1 MAKKLVYNYTFT
13 PGGAGA
19 GTLVMKGNWRERSI
33 QLITNVT
40 DNIIIYNFASSGT
53 GGTSAYD
60 AATGET
66 TLTLDYDT
74 SSMSADDE
82 LQIFV
87 DEEFNEVSFAESFV
101 DPVHKLRVSEPE
113 NLIDTDF
120 EYGLQSSKWET
131 LEVVNN
137 IPSIYSLSPGVSI
150 AEISR
155 VAAVNNSDLITVTCG
170 TVHDLSI
177 GDPIEVRG
185 LTSRTAEGK
194 YLVTNVESSLV
205 FSYRANSP
213 QSATQD
219 INTAYTTIIP
229 GAFFAA
235 SDIVYN
241 VNESIATDNANPST
255 LTITTDYQHGLSTS
269 TSLYI
274 TNTVGKK
281 SFGITTT
288 TDLAADGVGVVT
300 TSNSSIFIPAHNL
313 YNNQRIF
320 LSADGGGTLP
330 STTAGAPEPSDT
342 TTINA
347 VYTAAKSGLDS
358 IQTSMGSDK
367 SRFLMYYTSTALY
380 PYYVSYNTTTASSV
394 DGGDTHYQYLTYG
407 DYGNNQTHTFQL
419 YTNTGYYA
427 GYNWYG
433 MYGEGADTLYTGNPV
448 DVGSYWSRS
457 GYNTSSS
464 VNLANKGF
472 MLQSTP
478 MQHLQYTPYFLTVWQ
493 FPDPGTMGNTSFN
506 RCYYYSNTYQT
517 KYPNVTTTYYSQ
529 MQNTRQSAGGGW
541 YYTYAANYYIP
552 QTNAWMGYIKLH
564 IQLENDNWG
573 GQYWT
578 GNSNFYQLYYGGRY
592 TLDFAQ
598 TQQKGSHYRIE
609 CLIPVDD
616 DATWTSYGQS
626 GSVLTF
632 AQMASTVV
640 NSIISAVSF
649 PSFTNPTSGIN
660 TAFAKVVDA
669 NRIQLI
675 NNTVG
680 GTQYEFTNQGTAPIT
695 IETDQTAGVA
705 DDYYVAT
712 GVTSTTVSIA
722 SSTQVAPR
730 VLEFDNATGIATH
743 NSIPYLY
750 IDGGHG
756 LVSGQKVVYET
767 VTGNAPSG
775 LVNGTTYFAIV
786 ADDQYVGLATDVTN
800 WQSGITA
807 ITDPAASATP
817 STYKLNIYSIAG
829 RVAAAGTIGISTDTT
844 NIVTGVDTK
853 FTTLYRPGDQFVIK
867 GPGTPSSYISNTID
881 TISND
886 NKLTLLT
893 APGIT
898 TSAANHFVDTKLNV
912 RADGTFIHR
921 PFDGGVEITAGHSPD
936 STIVRQT
943 RKYFRYQSGKGI
955 QCSVAI
961 NFNPARP
968 VRLTEG
974 VGTAVTM
981 TTEYPH
987 GLGIGNTVTISG
999 ASDSNYN
1006 GTYNVTAASD
1016 FTFNY
1021 VAGGTVSE
1029 YNPTGFI
1036 EYAID
1041 GYENAGVRC
1050 GLFDF
1055 QNGFF
1060 YEYNGSEL
1068 FAVRRSSVQQVSGT
1082 ASVNKNVNIVAGTDS
1097 RYQDQLSAGDM
1108 IVIRGQSYKV
1118 TAVPGQDEIHIQ
1130 PKYRGVSQTGV
1141 MITKTIDTRVPQSQ
1155 WNLDKADGTGPSA
1168 FNLDMSKIQMAYFDY
1183 SWYGAGK
1190 IRFGFKDTNGRVR
1203 YCHEFIHNN
1212 RINEAYMRTGNIAG
1226 RYEVFNQQVPT
1237 YVPSL
1242 FHWGTSVIM
1251 DGRYDADDSYLFT
1264 ASGNSI
1270 TFTNGQVESATT
1282 NSTTS
1287 LYRQRVYGSYSN
1299 YYLRLSFPTS
1309 DAAKFNSGIG
1319 LWTADGELNGQV
1331 VDFTGYG
1338 SGVFYVYIYLSSGYS
1353 FPAIYPNV
1361 PNATAVSIGG
1371 ESAGVSDVDLNS
1383 LIPLISIRL
1392 APSVD
1397 NGLTGSVG
1405 QRDIINRM
1413 QLKMRELGISCSHNS
1428 IITVVLNGNLSNRTY
1443 QGVGSP
1449 SLSQYVAHASGDTID
1464 GGTIIY
1470 KFRASGGTVDSNGK
1484 FLQES
1489 STFSLEGLSDLGNS
1503 ILGGDDVFPNGP
1515 DIMTICS
1522 TVVDSSE
1529 VTASA
1534 SYSVSSRISWSES
1547 QA

>member
-101 DPVHKLRVSEPE
+101 DPVHKLRVSTPE

-120 EYGLQSSKWET
+120 EYGLQASKWET
-131 LEVVNN
+131 LELVNN

-150 AEISR
+150 AEISK
-155 VAAVNNSDLITVTCG
+155 VDTINNSDLITVTCG

-185 LTSRTAEGK
+185 LSSRTAEGK
-194 YLVTNVESSLV
+194 YLVTNVESTLV
-205 FSYRANSP
+205 FSYRASAS
-213 QSATQD
+213 QSATKD
-219 INTAYTTIIP
+219 VSSAYTTIIP
-229 GAFFAA
+229 GAFFSA

-255 LTITTDYQHGLSTS
+255 LTVTTDYTHGLSTS

-281 SFGITTT
+281 SFGITST
-288 TDLAADGVGVVT
+288 TDVADDGVGIIT
-300 TSNSSIFIPAHNL
+300 TSNSSIYIPAHNL

-320 LSADGGGTLP
+320 ASAGVGGALP
-330 STTAGAPEPSDT
+330 STTSGAPQPSDT
-342 TTINA
+342 STINA
-347 VYTAAKSGLDS
+347 VYTAAATGLDS
-358 IQTSMGSDK
+358 IQTSMGSDV
-367 SRFLMYYTSTALY
+367 SRLLMWYNGNTALY
-380 PYYVSYNTTTASSV
+380 PYYSTLNTTSAQSS
-394 DGGDTHYQYLTYG
+394 DGSDFHRQYLMYG
-407 DYGNNQTHTFQL
+407 DYANNNSHYATL
-419 YTNTGYYA
+419 YTSSGQYA
-427 GYNWYG
+427 SYRWYG
-433 MYGEGADTLYTGNPV
+433 TYGEGASVLYTGSPV
-448 DVGSYWSRS
+448 DVGQYYSRS
-457 GYNTSSS
+457 GYSASSDS
-464 VNLANKGF
+464 NLSGKGF
-472 MLQSTP
+472 LLQSTAFS
-478 MQHLQYTPYFLTVWQ
+478 HNQYAPYYLTVRQ
-493 FPDPGTMGNTSFN
+493 FPDPSTMGNASFN
-506 RCYYYSNTYQT
+506 RMYYYDNTYIT
-517 KYPNVTTTYYSQ
+517 KYPNYITSNSYTSQ
-529 MQNTRQSAGGGW
+529 NSRQSAGSNW
-541 YYTYAANYYIP
+541 YYTWGAIYYQP
-552 QTNAWMGYIKLH
+552 SAPYMGYIKLH
-564 IQLENDNWG
+564 ILMENDSWS
-573 GQYWT
+573 GQYGGSTNWY
-578 GNSNFYQLYYGGRY
+578 SQYYSGRY
-592 TLDFAQ
+592 TLSQAM
-598 TQQKGSHYRIE
+598 TVQKGSHYRIE

-616 DATWTSYGQS
+616 DATASNYGAS

-632 AQMASTVV
+632 QQMASTIVNSVV
-640 NSIISAVSF
+640 NAVSF

-660 TAFAKVVDA
+660 TVFAKVVDS
-669 NRIQLI
+669 NRIQLM
-675 NNTVG
+675 NSDEG
-680 GTQYEFTNQGTAPIT
+680 GIQYSFADQGTAPLT
-695 IETDQTAGVA
+695 IETDQTSGVA
-705 DDYYVAT
+705 DDFYTVS

-722 SSTQVAPR
+722 SSSQVAPR
-730 VLEFDNATGIATH
+730 VLEFDNVTGIATY

-750 IDGGHG
+750 FDGGHG
-756 LVSGQKVVYET
+756 LADGQKVVYET
-767 VTGNAPSG
+767 VSGTAPSG
-775 LVNGTTYFAIV
+775 LVNGTTYFALV
-786 ADDQYVGLATDVTN
+786 ADDQYTGLSTSITD
-800 WQSGITA
+800 WQSNVSA

-829 RVAAAGTIGISTDTT
+829 RVSAAGTIGISTDTT
-844 NIVTGVDTK
+844 NVVTGTDTK
-853 FTTLYRPGDQFVIK
+853 FTTLYRPGDPFIIK
-867 GPGTPSSYISNTID
+867 GSGTPAQYITNTVD
-881 TISND
+881 TVSND
-886 NKLTLLT
+886 TQLQLLT
-893 APGIT
+893 AAGIT
-898 TSAANHFVDTKLNV
+898 TSNAAHFVDTKVNV

-921 PFDGGVEITAGHSPD
+921 PFDGGVEITAGTSPD

-968 VRLTEG
+968 IRLAEG
-974 VGTAVTM
+974 SGTSVTM

-987 GLGIGNTVTISG
+987 GLGIGNTVTIAG

-1006 GTYNVTAASD
+1006 GTYNVTASTD

-1021 VAGGTVSE
+1021 TAGGSVIE
-1029 YNPTGFI
+1029 PNPTGFI
-1036 EYAID
+1036 EYAIA

-1060 YEYNGSEL
+1060 YEYDGSQL
-1068 FAVRRSSVQQVSGT
+1068 FAVRRSSVQQLSGT
-1082 ASVNKNVNIVAGTDS
+1082 AICNTNVNIISGENS
-1097 RYQDQLSAGDM
+1097 RFQDQLDVGDM
-1108 IVIRGQSYKV
+1108 IVVRGQSYKV
-1118 TAVPGQDEIHIQ
+1118 TDIPTQTEIHIQ
-1130 PKYRGVSQTGV
+1130 PKYRGLSQSGV
-1141 MITKTIDTRVPQSQ
+1141 VITKTIDTKVAQSS
-1155 WNLDKADGTGPSA
+1155 WNLDKADGSGPSR
-1168 FNLDMSKIQMAYFDY
+1168 FTLDINKIQMAYFDY

-1190 IRFGFKDTNGRVR
+1190 IRFGFKDTVGRVR

-1212 RINEAYMRTGNIAG
+1212 RLNEAYMRTGNIAG
-1226 RYEVFNQQVPT
+1226 RYEVFNRDVPT

-1264 ASGNSI
+1264 ASGNSL
-1270 TFTNGQVESATT
+1270 TFTNGQVDSATT
-1282 NSTTS
+1282 SSTTAI
-1287 LYRQRVYGSYSN
+1287 YRQRVYGSYSN
-1299 YYLRLSFPTS
+1299 FYLRIPFPTA
-1309 DAAKFNSGIG
+1309 DAAKFSTGIG
-1319 LWTADGELNGQV
+1319 LFTADGELNGQV
-1331 VDFTGYG
+1331 VEFTGYG

-1353 FPAIYPNV
+1353 YPASYPNV

-1371 ESAGVSDVDLNS
+1371 QSAGVSDVDLNS

-1397 NGLTGSVG
+1397 NGLIGSVG
-1405 QRDIINRM
+1405 ERDIINRM

-1443 QGVGSP
+1443 QNVGTP

-1464 GGTIIY
+1464 GGIIIY

-1489 STFSLEGLSDLGNS
+1489 SNFSLEGLSDLGNS
-1503 ILGGDDVFPNGP
+1503 ILGGDNVFPNGP

-1529 VTASA
+1529 VTSSA
-1534 SYSVSSRISWSES
+1534 AYSVSSRISWSES